1 METTKRLL
9 TYFLIATGVLYYL
22 VAGYGFYR
30 SYTSDRVIKFD
41 CTIAE
46 FQPDYP
52 QEVKNECRKLKN
64 ATSV

>member
-9 TYFLIATGVLYYL
+9 TYFLVSTGVIFYAI
-22 VAGYGFYR
+22 VGYGIYNKQ
-30 SYTSDRVIKFD
+30 DRVIKFD